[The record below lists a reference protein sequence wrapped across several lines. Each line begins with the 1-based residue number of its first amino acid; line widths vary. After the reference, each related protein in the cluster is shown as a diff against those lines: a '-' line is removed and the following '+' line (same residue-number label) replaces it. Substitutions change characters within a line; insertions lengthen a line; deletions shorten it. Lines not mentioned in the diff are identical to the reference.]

1 MTNNELLA
9 RIEELEDENR
19 RLRRAFVNAT
29 RNLGELAARI
39 GTCLYEL
46 SKRVE
51 ALETTQ
57 NEEKHD

>member
-29 RNLGELAARI
+29 RNLGKLAARI

-51 ALETTQ
+51 ALETAQ